1 MDSNQAKKRKQIPK
15 IILERLKYGRE
26 FQDDVQTFLAKETK
40 GGGIEREIE
49 VPYEGHTGRKKGHY
63 GRMDIFMDD
72 KDNDYVV
79 IYEIKASNWD
89 NIKPENILRNIE
101 SHGRQLHK
109 YIEKYVNDLNKIVNH
124 GVIYPKPPKSLE
136 LKKMIEDLAIDTK
149 HRLNP
154 FPVYWFTEMQ

>member
-1 MDSNQAKKRKQIPK
+1 MKGKQAKKAKNIPK
-15 IILERLKYGRE
+15 IVLERLKYGRE
-26 FQDDVQTFLAKETK
+26 FQLKVQKYLAKETK
-40 GGGIEREIE
+40 GGGIEREIV

-72 KDNDYVV
+72 KDHDYVV
-79 IYEIKASNWD
+79 IYEIKATNWD

-109 YIEKYVNDLNKIVNH
+109 YIEKYVNDLDKTVIH

-136 LKKMIEDLAIDTK
+136 LKKMIENLAIDTK
-149 HRLNP
+149 QRRNP
-154 FPVYWFTEMQ
+154 FPVYWFTEM